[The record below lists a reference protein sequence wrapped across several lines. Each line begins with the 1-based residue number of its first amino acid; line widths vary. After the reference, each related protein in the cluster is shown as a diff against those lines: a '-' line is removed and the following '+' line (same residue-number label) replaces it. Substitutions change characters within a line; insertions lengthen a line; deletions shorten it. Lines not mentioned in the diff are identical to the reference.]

1 MTRQH
6 HGAANVTPASDK
18 TITGHL
24 AAFITILIWGTT
36 FISTKVLLDTFTPIE
51 ILFIRFF
58 IGYLALWLVLPRKLK
73 LDDRRQEWYFLFA
86 GLCGVT
92 LYYLFENIA
101 LTFTLASNVGVIISI
116 APFFT
121 SIFGCLFLH
130 GERPGARFFAGFA
143 LAMAGICL
151 ISFGSEASLSINPLG
166 DLLAVGAAIIWA
178 VYSTLTKKIS
188 GFGYPTIL
196 TTRRTFFYGILFM
209 VPVLSLMGFQVGTS
223 EIADLTNLLNLVY
236 LGLGASALCF
246 VTWNLAVRTLGAVK
260 TSVYIYMVPVIT
272 TVFSAAILHENIT
285 PVTICGIVLTLAGL
299 FLSEK
304 RSSVK
309 IPIADESLSG

>member
-1 MTRQH
+1 MNEYH
-6 HGAANVTPASDK
+6 HGAANTPSAPNK
-18 TITGHL
+18 TATGHL
-24 AAFITILIWGTT
+24 AAFITIFIWGTT
-36 FISTKVLLDTFTPIE
+36 FISTKVLLNTFTPIE

-58 IGYLALWLVLPRKLK
+58 IGYLALWLVLPRRLK
-73 LDDRRQEWYFLFA
+73 LNDRKQERYFIFA

-121 SIFGCLFLH
+121 AIFGYFFLH
-130 GERPGARFFAGFA
+130 GERPGARFFTGFA

-151 ISFGSEASLSINPLG
+151 ISFGSDAALSINPLG

-178 VYSTLTKKIS
+178 MYSTLTKKIS
-188 GFGYPTIL
+188 GFGYPTIQ

-209 VPVLSLMGFQVGTS
+209 VPVLSVMGFRVNAAELGNM
-223 EIADLTNLLNLVY
+223 TNLLNLIY

-246 VTWNLAVRTLGAVK
+246 VTWNFAVRVLGAVK

-272 TVFSAAILHENIT
+272 TVFSALILHENIT
-285 PVTICGIVLTLAGL
+285 PVTVCGIVLTLAGL

-304 RSSVK
+304 RTARQTEIV
-309 IPIADESLSG
+309 AE

>member
-1 MTRQH
+1 MTQQQNR
-6 HGAANVTPASDK
+6 AAHTPSAPDK

-24 AAFITILIWGTT
+24 AAFITIFIWGTT
-36 FISTKVLLDTFTPIE
+36 FVSTKVLLQTFTPIE

-58 IGYLALWLVLPRKLK
+58 IGYLALWLVLPRRLRLHDQK
-73 LDDRRQEWYFLFA
+73 QEWYFIFA

-92 LYYLFENIA
+92 LYYLLENIA

-121 SIFGCLFLH
+121 AIFGCLFLH
-130 GERPGARFFAGFA
+130 GERPGPRFFAGFA
-143 LAMAGICL
+143 LAIAGICL
-151 ISFGSEASLSINPLG
+151 ISFGGGTTLSINPLG

-209 VPVLSLMGFQVGTS
+209 VPVLSVMGFQVTAA
-223 EIADLTNLLNLVY
+223 ELTDLTNLLNLIY

-246 VTWNLAVRTLGAVK
+246 VTWNVAVRVLGAVK

-272 TVFSAAILHENIT
+272 TIFSAVILHEKIT
-285 PVTICGIVLTLAGL
+285 FITVCGIVLTLAGL
-299 FLSEK
+299 GLSEK
-304 RSSVK
+304 RK
-309 IPIADESLSG
+309 FNR